1 MGEGRESRLVASLR
15 KDSEE
20 MPAPYFIPRHV
31 HLCET
36 GNQVIFL
43 DLRRDKYL
51 AIGRAERQA
60 LSGQVGGWPAD
71 GDGDALTRAPEGSSE
86 PVIRSMLKLGL
97 LTADSSLGKEAGHPL
112 IESVNESLVDDDF
125 ERHIAISSAH
135 LCQFVLACARARLAL
150 RLRSLENVVEA
161 VRRRK
166 ARALQKGNAVD
177 AQLNREQVA
186 IFDRLRPFVFTAKDA
201 CLFDSLA
208 LIEFLAMHDSYP
220 TWVIGVHTQPFSAH
234 SWVQHNEFS
243 FNGPV
248 EFLRRFTPI
257 LAV

>member
-1 MGEGRESRLVASLR
+1 MTQTSKEVR
-15 KDSEE
+15 
-20 MPAPYFIPRHV
+20 APYFIPRHV
-31 HLCET
+31 HLCQT

-51 AIGRAERQA
+51 AIGSAEREA
-60 LSGQVGGWPAD
+60 MSGQVNGWPAHDDYSD
-71 GDGDALTRAPEGSSE
+71 GATHACKSPGSRE
-86 PVIRSMLKLGL
+86 PVIRSLLKLGL
-97 LTADSSLGKEAGHPL
+97 LTPDASAGKHAAHPT
-112 IESVNESLVDDDF
+112 IESVNESLVD
-125 ERHIAISSAH
+125 ETLEQRVSIGYRHV
-135 LCQFVLACARARLAL
+135 LKFLLACARARIAL
-150 RLRSLENVVEA
+150 RLRSLEHAVEL

-166 ARALQKGNAVD
+166 ARSLRHAPVFDLRK
-177 AQLNREQVA
+177 NRELVA

>member
-1 MGEGRESRLVASLR
+1 MASIR
-15 KDSEE
+15 TVSED
-20 MPAPYFIPRHV
+20 PPTPYYIARHV

-51 AIGRAERQA
+51 AIGWAERQA
-60 LSGQVGGWPAD
+60 LSGQVGGWPTE
-71 GDGDALTRAPEGSSE
+71 GNGDACAGTPQGSSE
-86 PVIRSMLKLGL
+86 PVIRSLLKLGL
-97 LTADSSLGKEAGHPL
+97 LTTDSNLGKQAVHPV
-112 IESVNESLVDDDF
+112 IESVNEALVDDDF
-125 ERHIAISSAH
+125 ERRISIRGTH
-135 LCQFVLACARARLAL
+135 LYKFMLACARARIAL
-150 RLRSLENVVEA
+150 RLRSLEHAVDT

-166 ARALQKGNAVD
+166 ARALQRDNSFD
-177 AQLNREQVA
+177 LPMNRELVA

-208 LIEFLAMHDSYP
+208 LIEFLAMYRSYP
-220 TWVIGVHTQPFSAH
+220 TWMIGVHTQPFSAH

>member
-1 MGEGRESRLVASLR
+1 MTQTSKEV
-15 KDSEE
+15 
-20 MPAPYFIPRHV
+20 PAPYFIPQHV
-31 HLCET
+31 HLCQT

-51 AIGRAERQA
+51 AIGSAERQA
-60 LSGQVGGWPAD
+60 MSGQVNGWPAHDDYPD
-71 GDGDALTRAPEGSSE
+71 GAARPRNPPGSSE
-86 PVIRSMLKLGL
+86 PVIRSLLQLGL
-97 LTADSSLGKEAGHPL
+97 LTSDASAGKQATHPA
-112 IESVNESLVDDDF
+112 IESVTEPLV
-125 ERHIAISSAH
+125 EEALEQRISIGYRH
-135 LCQFVLACARARLAL
+135 LLKFLLACARARMTL
-150 RLRSLENVVEA
+150 RLRSLEHAVA
-161 VRRRK
+161 SVRRRK
-166 ARALQKGNAVD
+166 ARSLRQAPAFDLRK
-177 AQLNREQVA
+177 NRELVA

-208 LIEFLAMHDSYP
+208 LIEFLALHDSHP
-220 TWVIGVHTQPFSAH
+220 TWVIGVHTHPFSAH

>member
-1 MGEGRESRLVASLR
+1 MASI
-15 KDSEE
+15 KDVGKET
-20 MPAPYFIPRHV
+20 PAPYFIPRHV

-36 GNQVIFL
+36 GSQVIFL

-51 AIGRAERQA
+51 AIGRAQRQA
-60 LSGQVGGWPAD
+60 LSGQVRGWPAD
-71 GDGDALTRAPEGSSE
+71 SDDDARMRQLQGSSE
-86 PVIRSMLKLGL
+86 PVVRSMLQLGL
-97 LTADSSLGKEAGHPL
+97 LTADPSLGKEAAHPI
-112 IESVNESLVDDDF
+112 IESVGESLVDDDF
-125 ERHIAISSAH
+125 EPRISIRGVH
-135 LCQFVLACARARLAL
+135 LCKFLLSCARAKIAL
-150 RLRSLENVVEA
+150 RLGSLEHTVET

-166 ARALQKGNAVD
+166 ARALGRGNAFD
-177 AQLNREQVA
+177 LRKNRELVA

-208 LIEFLAMHDSYP
+208 LIEFLAMHGSYP

-234 SWVQHNEFS
+234 SWVQHNELS
-243 FNGPV
+243 FNGLV

>member
-1 MGEGRESRLVASLR
+1 MPSTIR
-15 KDSEE
+15 DSKEL
-20 MPAPYFIPRHV
+20 PAPYLIPRHV

-51 AIGRAERQA
+51 AIGRAQRQA
-60 LSGQVGGWPAD
+60 LSGKVGGWPAD
-71 GDGDALTRAPEGSSE
+71 NADDAPARGPQGSNE

-97 LTADSSLGKEAGHPL
+97 LTTDSRLGKNAAHPM
-112 IESVNESLVDDDF
+112 IESVNEALVDDDF
-125 ERHIAISSAH
+125 ERRITIRSAH
-135 LCQFVLACARARLAL
+135 MCRFVLACARARITL
-150 RLRSLENVVEA
+150 RLRSLEHAVEA

-166 ARALQKGNAVD
+166 ARALQRDNAFD
-177 AQLNREQVA
+177 ARLNRELVA
-186 IFDRLRPFVFTAKDA
+186 IFDRLRPFIFTAKDA

-208 LIEFLAMHDSYP
+208 LIEFLALHGSYP
-220 TWVIGVHTQPFSAH
+220 TWVIGVHTQPFNAH
-234 SWVQHNEFS
+234 SWVQHNELS

>member
-1 MGEGRESRLVASLR
+1 MTQTSKEV
-15 KDSEE
+15 
-20 MPAPYFIPRHV
+20 PAPYFIPRHV
-31 HLCET
+31 HLCQT
-36 GNQVIFL
+36 GNQVVFL

-51 AIGRAERQA
+51 AIGNAERQS
-60 LSGQVGGWPAD
+60 LSGQVNGWPAHDDYPD
-71 GDGDALTRAPEGSSE
+71 GAAHARGSPGSSE
-86 PVIRSMLKLGL
+86 PVIRSMLELGL
-97 LTADSSLGKEAGHPL
+97 LTSDASTGKHASHPT
-112 IESVNESLVDDDF
+112 IESVNEPLIDEALEQRTSIGF
-125 ERHIAISSAH
+125 RH
-135 LCQFVLACARARLAL
+135 LPMLLLACARARMTL
-150 RLRSLENVVEA
+150 RLRSLEHAVES

-166 ARALQKGNAVD
+166 ARSLQHAPAFDLRK
-177 AQLNREQVA
+177 NRELVA
-186 IFDRLRPFVFTAKDA
+186 IFDRLRPFVFTARDA

>member
-1 MGEGRESRLVASLR
+1 MTQTSKEVH
-15 KDSEE
+15 
-20 MPAPYFIPRHV
+20 APYFIPRHV
-31 HLCET
+31 HLCQT

-51 AIGRAERQA
+51 AIGKAERQA
-60 LSGQVGGWPAD
+60 MSGQVNGWPAHDDHSD
-71 GDGDALTRAPEGSSE
+71 GAVHTHYPRGSSE
-86 PVIRSMLKLGL
+86 PVIRSMLELGL
-97 LTADSSLGKEAGHPL
+97 LTPDANTGKHATHPA
-112 IESVNESLVDDDF
+112 IESVNESLVD
-125 ERHIAISSAH
+125 EPPEQRISICYRH
-135 LCQFVLACARARLAL
+135 LPTFLLACARARATL
-150 RLRSLENVVEA
+150 RLRSLEHAVES

-166 ARALQKGNAVD
+166 ARSLRHASAFDLRK
-177 AQLNREQVA
+177 NRELVA
-186 IFDRLRPFVFTAKDA
+186 TFDRLRPFVFTARDA

>member
-1 MGEGRESRLVASLR
+1 MASIREG
-15 KDSEE
+15 SEPR
-20 MPAPYFIPRHV
+20 PAPYFIPRHV
-31 HLCET
+31 HFCEA

-60 LSGQVGGWPAD
+60 LIGQVDGWPAGSD
-71 GDGDALTRAPEGSSE
+71 DAAQTRKPLGPGAS
-86 PVIRSMLKLGL
+86 VIGSMLKLGL
-97 LTADSSLGKEAGHPL
+97 LTADSSLGKEAGHPI
-112 IESVNESLVDDDF
+112 IESVTESLVDDDF
-125 ERHIAISSAH
+125 GQRIAIRSAH
-135 LCQFVLACARARLAL
+135 MCRFVLACARAKFAL

-166 ARALQKGNAVD
+166 TQALQYDNAFDV
-177 AQLNREQVA
+177 QRNRELVA
-186 IFDRLRPFVFTAKDA
+186 IFNRLRPFVFTAKDA

-220 TWVIGVHTQPFSAH
+220 TWTIGVHTQPFSAH
-234 SWVQHNEFS
+234 SWVHHNEFS
-243 FNGPV
+243 FNAPV